1 MFRTRGPSSV
11 ITKKKPYNDT
21 MHVCCYSYSFRVCQ
35 VGLSLR
41 PTSKFMLL
49 SFIPVMFKDSTAK
62 VIHHEPHYYKRKVVE
77 SLNITGIK
85 DKSMNLDVGLRLNPT
100 WQTLKL

>member
-1 MFRTRGPSSV
+1 MDCTLCDQSETGRTLKVR
-11 ITKKKPYNDT
+11 IKKHERAVRVSDT
-21 MHVCCYSYSFRVCQ
+21 TNGIAVHSNNFEHQIDRKS
-35 VGLSLR
+35 
-41 PTSKFMLL
+41 
-49 SFIPVMFKDSTAK
+49 AK

-77 SLNITGIK
+77 SSNITEIK